1 MNSSILIIIMTLV
14 LAFYLGI
21 RAKKGR
27 EMKLDEWAVGGRSF
41 GSLIMFVLMAGEMF
55 STFVFLGA
63 SGAAYRMGGPTIYIF
78 CALTYIVPFWILP
91 PIWRYAKKHN
101 VLTQSDFFTKK
112 YNSKSLGLL
121 VAVIGVLSMIP
132 YIVLQLK
139 GFQIIV
145 SEASYG
151 LIPPTVAVW
160 IGMLCVTVFVYVSGI
175 HGSAWTAVLKDI
187 LILVVILFMGIY
199 LPIHYFGG
207 IQPMFETLEAT
218 KPGFLLLPDEGLSI
232 SWYIS
237 LCLIIAL
244 GQYMWPHCFGASL
257 SSQNESALRRN
268 SAILPLYQI
277 ILVFILFIGFTAVLQ
292 IPNLQGGDTD
302 LALFKIAKD
311 AFPPWIVGVV
321 GAAGMLAAL
330 VPCSMLILTAATI
343 LSKNIYKAVKPDT
356 SNEQLA
362 KLTRIFVPIVSLV
375 SLIFTFYGGNTMI
388 ALLTMAYSFV
398 LQLFP
403 PLAFSLLKRNPV
415 SKAGASVGMILGVV
429 LVAYFTL
436 AEATMATLFPKA
448 PHFIQDLD
456 IGIVAITL
464 NLIVMLAVSAFTRKD
479 QQTIQEE
486 EPVKRIIIS

>member
-1 MNSSILIIIMTLV
+1 MNSSILIITMTLA

-27 EMKLDEWAVGGRSF
+27 EMKLDQWAVGGRNF

-187 LILVVILFMGIY
+187 LILVVIVFLGIY

-218 KPGFLLLPDEGLSI
+218 KPGFLLLPDQGFSI

-237 LCLIIAL
+237 LCLTIAL

-257 SSQNESALRRN
+257 SSQNESALRKN

-292 IPNLQGGDTD
+292 IPNLQGGNTD
-302 LALFKIAKD
+302 LALFKITKD

-403 PLAFSLLKRNPV
+403 PLVFSLLKRNPV
-415 SKAGASVGMILGVV
+415 SKAGASAGMILGVV

-436 AEATMATLFPKA
+436 AEATMATLLPKA

-456 IGIVAITL
+456 IGIVAITF

-479 QQTIQEE
+479 QKMIQEE
-486 EPVKRIIIS
+486 EPVKRIITS

>member
-1 MNSSILIIIMTLV
+1 M
-14 LAFYLGI
+14 
-21 RAKKGR
+21 
-27 EMKLDEWAVGGRSF
+27 
-41 GSLIMFVLMAGEMF
+41 
-55 STFVFLGA
+55 
-63 SGAAYRMGGPTIYIF
+63 
-78 CALTYIVPFWILP
+78 
-91 PIWRYAKKHN
+91 
-101 VLTQSDFFTKK
+101 
-112 YNSKSLGLL
+112 
-121 VAVIGVLSMIP
+121 
-132 YIVLQLK
+132 
-139 GFQIIV
+139 
-145 SEASYG
+145 
-151 LIPPTVAVW
+151 
-160 IGMLCVTVFVYVSGI
+160 
-175 HGSAWTAVLKDI
+175 
-187 LILVVILFMGIY
+187 
-199 LPIHYFGG
+199 
-207 IQPMFETLEAT
+207 
-218 KPGFLLLPDEGLSI
+218 LPDEGFSI

-237 LCLIIAL
+237 LCLTIAL

-257 SSQNESALRRN
+257 SSQNESALRKN

-403 PLAFSLLKRNPV
+403 PLVFSLLKRNPV
-415 SKAGASVGMILGVV
+415 SKAGASAGMILGVV

-436 AEATMATLFPKA
+436 AEATMATLLPKA

-456 IGIVAITL
+456 IGIVAITF

-479 QQTIQEE
+479 QQMVQEE
-486 EPVKRIIIS
+486 EPVKRIITS

>member
-1 MNSSILIIIMTLV
+1 MNSSILMIIATLV
-14 LAFYLGI
+14 LSFYLGI

-27 EMKLDEWAVGGRSF
+27 EMKLEQWAVGGRNF
-41 GSLIMFVLMAGEMF
+41 GSVLMFVLMAGEMF
-55 STFVFLGA
+55 STFTFLGA
-63 SGAAYRMGGPTIYIF
+63 SGAAYRLGGPSIYIF
-78 CALTYIVPFWILP
+78 CALTYVIPFWILP
-91 PIWRYAKKHN
+91 PIWRYAKKHKL
-101 VLTQSDFFTKK
+101 LTQSDFFALK

-121 VAVIGVLSMIP
+121 VACIGVLSMIP

-151 LIPPTVAVW
+151 MISPTLAVW
-160 IGMLCVTVFVYVSGI
+160 IGMIVVTVFVYVSGI

-187 LILVVILFMGIY
+187 LILVVVLFLGIY
-199 LPIHYFGG
+199 LPFHYFGG
-207 IQPMFETLEAT
+207 IQPMFETLDVT
-218 KPGFLLLPDEGLSI
+218 KPNFLLLPDEGMSI

-257 SSQNESALRRN
+257 SSENASALRKN

-292 IPNLQGGDTD
+292 IPNLQGTDTD
-302 LALFKIAKD
+302 LSLFRVAKE
-311 AFPPWIVGVV
+311 AFPPWIVGIV
-321 GAAGMLAAL
+321 GSAGLLAAL
-330 VPCSMLILTAATI
+330 VPCSMLILTASTI
-343 LSKNIYKAVKPDT
+343 LSKNIYKAVKPNT
-356 SNEQLA
+356 SNEKIA
-362 KLTRIFVPIVSLV
+362 KLTRIFVPIISLV
-375 SLIFTFYGGNTMI
+375 SLFFTFFGGNTMI

-403 PLAFSLLKRNPV
+403 PLVFSLLKKNPV
-415 SKAGASVGMILGVV
+415 SKEGASVGMIVGVS

-436 AEATMATLFPKA
+436 AEATMATLLPKA

-464 NLIVMLAVSAFTRKD
+464 NLIVMLAISAFTRKG
-479 QQTIQEE
+479 QEAIQEE
-486 EPVKRIIIS
+486 TVNQIIIS

>member
-1 MNSSILIIIMTLV
+1 
-14 LAFYLGI
+14 
-21 RAKKGR
+21 
-27 EMKLDEWAVGGRSF
+27 
-41 GSLIMFVLMAGEMF
+41 
-55 STFVFLGA
+55 
-63 SGAAYRMGGPTIYIF
+63 
-78 CALTYIVPFWILP
+78 
-91 PIWRYAKKHN
+91 
-101 VLTQSDFFTKK
+101 
-112 YNSKSLGLL
+112 
-121 VAVIGVLSMIP
+121 
-132 YIVLQLK
+132 
-139 GFQIIV
+139 
-145 SEASYG
+145 
-151 LIPPTVAVW
+151 
-160 IGMLCVTVFVYVSGI
+160 MLCVTVFVYVSGI

-187 LILVVILFMGIY
+187 LILIVIVFLGIY

-218 KPGFLLLPDEGLSI
+218 KPGFLLLPDEGFSI

-237 LCLIIAL
+237 LCLTIAL

-257 SSQNESALRRN
+257 SSQNESALRKN

-292 IPNLQGGDTD
+292 IPNLQGGETD

-388 ALLTMAYSFV
+388 ALLTMAYSFCPATFPSFSI
-398 LQLFP
+398 QL
-403 PLAFSLLKRNPV
+403 V
-415 SKAGASVGMILGVV
+415 
-429 LVAYFTL
+429 
-436 AEATMATLFPKA
+436 
-448 PHFIQDLD
+448 
-456 IGIVAITL
+456 
-464 NLIVMLAVSAFTRKD
+464 
-479 QQTIQEE
+479 
-486 EPVKRIIIS
+486 

>member
-1 MNSSILIIIMTLV
+1 MNSSILIITMTLV

-27 EMKLDEWAVGGRSF
+27 EMKLDQWAVGGRNF

-112 YNSKSLGLL
+112 YNSKPLGLL

-151 LIPPTVAVW
+151 FIPPTVAVW

-187 LILVVILFMGIY
+187 LILVVIVFLGIY

-218 KPGFLLLPDEGLSI
+218 KPGFLLLPDKGFSI

-237 LCLIIAL
+237 LCLTIAL

-257 SSQNESALRRN
+257 SSQNESALRKN

-403 PLAFSLLKRNPV
+403 PLVFSLLKRNPV
-415 SKAGASVGMILGVV
+415 SKAGASAGMILGVV

-436 AEATMATLFPKA
+436 AEATMATLLPKA
-448 PHFIQDLD
+448 PYFIQDLD
-456 IGIVAITL
+456 IGIVAITF

-479 QQTIQEE
+479 QQMIQEE
-486 EPVKRIIIS
+486 EPVKRIITS